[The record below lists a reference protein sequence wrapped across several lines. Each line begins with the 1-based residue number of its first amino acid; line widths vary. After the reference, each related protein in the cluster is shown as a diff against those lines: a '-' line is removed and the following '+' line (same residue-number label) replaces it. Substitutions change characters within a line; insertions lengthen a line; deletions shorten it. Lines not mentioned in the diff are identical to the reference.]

1 MRTPPLLLAT
11 TLAFWG
17 WHTDLLLLGVLA
29 GLLLEGARLTRWRW
43 ELTQADL
50 GRIWQLCTV
59 LFVGVAAYLV
69 LTTDASGATQAVQTL
84 FQWYPLTVL
93 PIVAAQL
100 YSTDGRVELSILS
113 ALVRRKTAKEGRIRE
128 RTIDLSYPYFAVCAL
143 SASAAHVRTTWFYAG
158 LCLLA
163 AWVLWVNRSRAYSPV
178 LWGSLLASVCL
189 VGYIG
194 HMGLH
199 QLHGLF
205 ERNVMDWLSGM
216 SGDRVDPQQSHTALG
231 SVGRMKQSDR
241 IILRVEPDT
250 ESQTSVLL
258 REATYDLY
266 ANAMWFARSSRFQT
280 LAPEADETTWKLH
293 PGAGSQPGA
302 TIAVFFK
309 EGRGILA
316 LPDGTVGVGRL
327 TVGGLQHSRLGAV
340 RVEEGPALLIYQP
353 LIGPGGQRD
362 GPPRKT
368 DLTLPKNET
377 VAISH
382 LAGQLKLPA
391 QQPRD
396 ALRTLTAFFQ
406 EHFRYSTY
414 LAEQEPGSTPLSDF
428 LFRSRAGHCEY
439 FASAT
444 VLLLRA
450 AGIPARY
457 ATGYSV
463 QEFSTFE
470 DRYLVRARHA
480 HSWALV
486 YIDGA
491 WQNFDTTPASWVEI
505 EQGRASW
512 WGSISD
518 TWSWVTFQV
527 AKWRQGEGRDQVVT
541 YLGWLVI
548 PLAVILVWRISA
560 RTRVVRLQGQDRPVY
575 DAVVHP
581 GADSLFYKVETD
593 LNACGL
599 ERASWE
605 PLSWWIQRIQATHPT
620 FVPPGSLDTMVA
632 LHYRYRFDPM
642 GITREEKDALAEGVE
657 AWLEGLRHRVPAG

>member
-128 RTIDLSYPYFAVCAL
+128 RTIDLSYPNFAVCAL

-189 VGYIG
+189 VGYNG

-241 IILRVEPDT
+241 IVLRVEPDAGP
-250 ESQTSVLL
+250 QTSVLL

-266 ANAMWFARSSRFQT
+266 ANAMWFARSSPFQT
-280 LAPEADETTWKLH
+280 LAPEADGTTWKLR
-293 PGAGSQPGA
+293 PGAGSRHGA
-302 TIAVFFK
+302 TSSARPCSRSCRERTTTWVACSTGRERRRRRSPLMRRRSSWTPATGKRCTTSVRSRSRVAHGERDLRPEHVLDFVVHGGGWRFR
-309 EGRGILA
+309 ERVASRGRSSRGCDRVVGRGHEL
-316 LPDGTVGVGRL
+316 GTCEIRADRRL
-327 TVGGLQHSRLGAV
+327 VDRH
-340 RVEEGPALLIYQP
+340 
-353 LIGPGGQRD
+353 QR
-362 GPPRKT
+362 
-368 DLTLPKNET
+368 
-377 VAISH
+377 
-382 LAGQLKLPA
+382 
-391 QQPRD
+391 
-396 ALRTLTAFFQ
+396 
-406 EHFRYSTY
+406 
-414 LAEQEPGSTPLSDF
+414 
-428 LFRSRAGHCEY
+428 
-439 FASAT
+439 
-444 VLLLRA
+444 
-450 AGIPARY
+450 
-457 ATGYSV
+457 
-463 QEFSTFE
+463 
-470 DRYLVRARHA
+470 
-480 HSWALV
+480 
-486 YIDGA
+486 
-491 WQNFDTTPASWVEI
+491 
-505 EQGRASW
+505 
-512 WGSISD
+512 
-518 TWSWVTFQV
+518 
-527 AKWRQGEGRDQVVT
+527 
-541 YLGWLVI
+541 
-548 PLAVILVWRISA
+548 
-560 RTRVVRLQGQDRPVY
+560 
-575 DAVVHP
+575 
-581 GADSLFYKVETD
+581 
-593 LNACGL
+593 
-599 ERASWE
+599 
-605 PLSWWIQRIQATHPT
+605 
-620 FVPPGSLDTMVA
+620 
-632 LHYRYRFDPM
+632 
-642 GITREEKDALAEGVE
+642 
-657 AWLEGLRHRVPAG
+657 